1 MLEMQSTGLELLDT
15 RPPRSDP
22 PPSNHQLPEPA
33 STEDN
38 HTTELSN
45 VPEEEE
51 GSNNWEGLVRSASSS
66 ITRGS
71 QSIVGNTIPT
81 IEAREVVAAKENG
94 EGRWEVMMKRWFEKY
109 DADEEDEEARYICPG
124 CRGVI

>member
-1 MLEMQSTGLELLDT
+1 MQSTGLELLDT
-15 RPPRSDP
+15 RPPRSDSTS
-22 PPSNHQLPEPA
+22 SNNQLPEPA
-33 STEDN
+33 
-38 HTTELSN
+38 ELGN
-45 VPEEEE
+45 DPEEEE
-51 GSNNWEGLVRSASSS
+51 GSNKWEGLVRSASSS

-81 IEAREVVAAKENG
+81 IEAREIVAAKENG

>member
-1 MLEMQSTGLELLDT
+1 MQSTGLELLDT
-15 RPPRSDP
+15 RPPRSDS
-22 PPSNHQLPEPA
+22 PSSNNQVPEPV
-33 STEDN
+33 STEVDD
-38 HTTELSN
+38 TTRLGDGA
-45 VPEEEE
+45 EEEE
-51 GSNNWEGLVRSASSS
+51 GSDNWEGLVKSASSS
-66 ITRGS
+66 ITRGT

-81 IEAREVVAAKENG
+81 IEAREIVLAKENG